1 MFSSESSPVILL
13 VVNKK
18 ITKMMVMVMVRKTM
32 TEIGNFSGP
41 E

>member
-1 MFSSESSPVILL
+1 MFSRESLPVILL

-18 ITKMMVMVMVRKTM
+18 ITKMMVMVRKTM

>member
-1 MFSSESSPVILL
+1 MFSRESSPVILL

-18 ITKMMVMVMVRKTM
+18 ITKMMVMVRKTM

>member
-1 MFSSESSPVILL
+1 MFSLEGSPVILL

-18 ITKMMVMVMVRKTM
+18 ITKMMVMVRKTM
-32 TEIGNFSGP
+32 IEIGNFSGP